1 MARVLAVLALLLAL
15 TGCAT
20 PATLT
25 PTGSA
30 PTAQADTA
38 GVVAAPVAVSIPAI
52 GAHSTLIPLGL
63 NPDGS
68 LAVPPVT
75 EPGQASW
82 YMQGNYGVV
91 PGAPGPALISGH
103 VSGRQDGAPVPG
115 VFARLHELGPGDE
128 VIVDRDG
135 ADPLV
140 FRVTVVET
148 YDKDAFPW
156 DRVAADTAT
165 PQLRLITCGGLLG
178 EAPDGSRSYQ
188 SNVVA
193 YAVLA

>member
-1 MARVLAVLALLLAL
+1 MARSLIILAFALALV
-15 TGCAT
+15 GCA
-20 PATLT
+20 
-25 PTGSA
+25 A
-30 PTAQADTA
+30 PGA
-38 GVVAAPVAVSIPAI
+38 VVPLQPGARGGGGYVPAPVALNIPAI
-52 GAHSTLIPLGL
+52 GATSTLIELGL
-63 NPDGS
+63 NPDNT
-68 LAVPPVT
+68 LAVPPIT
-75 EPGQASW
+75 DPGQASW
-82 YMQGNYGVV
+82 YRHGSAGVV
-91 PGAPGPALISGH
+91 PGQPGPALISGH
-103 VSGRQDGAPVPG
+103 VSGRQGGVPVPG

-128 VIVDRDG
+128 VIVERDG

-140 FRVTVVET
+140 FRVTAVET

-156 DRVAADTAT
+156 DRVAVDTAT